1 MDWFLYDNS
10 VRLERVKKL
19 HCFGKALR
27 FNCGITQYVF
37 VRKKLRPLVLMYISI
52 A

>member
-19 HCFGKALR
+19 HFGKALR